1 MNRNPDPADAP
12 TRYVMNSDVF
22 ELLRHER
29 PKKLGDSGFF
39 ATDGSAAAGDEA
51 PDTSRM
57 PESSI
62 RPSTQRS

>member
-1 MNRNPDPADAP
+1 MNRNPDTAEAP

-29 PKKLGDSGFF
+29 AKKLGDSGFF
-39 ATDGSAAAGDEA
+39 TAHGAAEA
-51 PDTSRM
+51 PADAAPASEM
-57 PESSI
+57 PASTV